1 MQHSGSLTT
10 PVEPRDLSDPQAEK
24 RALTESVAY
33 ALWQER
39 KRHYVHDD
47 PEADWYHAEELI
59 TELYNRRMPET
70 T

>member
-1 MQHSGSLTT
+1 MQRNGSSSA
-10 PVEPRDLSDPQAEK
+10 PDVSDGAVDR

-39 KRHYVHDD
+39 KRHNVRDD

-59 TELYNRRMPET
+59 TELWNHRPQTPQEA
-70 T
+70 

>member
-1 MQHSGSLTT
+1 MQHSGLAER
-10 PVEPRDLSDPQAEK
+10 PAQARNEAGAQTDK

-39 KRHYVHDD
+39 KRRSVPDD

-59 TELYNRRMPET
+59 TELWNHRSPDAD
-70 T
+70 